1 MMRSGLRMSSDLDE
15 PHGKRY
21 TFCFEYSIFF
31 LTSPSSERRL
41 RRRPSPGPYHE
52 ENLVKPPVCVTV
64 TGPAGQ
70 IGYAAVFRI
79 AAGAMLGHDQPVVLR
94 LLERD
99 NPTSRSS
106 LKGLMMELAD
116 CAFPLLAGM
125 SSTTDPKE
133 AFRDADYALLFG
145 ARPRGPG
152 MERADLLQANAAI
165 FREHGKALDAVA
177 KRSVKVLVV
186 GNPCNTNAAIAARS
200 APSLSSKCFS
210 ALLRLDQNRAR
221 AMLAEKTGAP
231 VHQVHQ
237 VTVWGNHSPS
247 MFPDL
252 THARINGE
260 RALDLVD
267 LDWVENDFIPTVARR
282 GSAVLQARG
291 ASSAAS
297 AAAAAIDH
305 MRDWAL
311 GSAGE
316 WVTMGVPSDG
326 SYGIPEG
333 LVFGFPCVCRG
344 GDYEIIQGIGLD
356 DDSRVRLERTK
367 EELLGELEAV
377 RPILER

>member
-1 MMRSGLRMSSDLDE
+1 MNNT
-15 PHGKRY
+15 K
-21 TFCFEYSIFF
+21 
-31 LTSPSSERRL
+31 
-41 RRRPSPGPYHE
+41 
-52 ENLVKPPVCVTV
+52 KPVRVAV

-70 IGYAAVFRI
+70 IGYSLLFRI
-79 AAGAMLGHDQPVVLR
+79 ASGAMLGADQPVELR
-94 LLERD
+94 LLERAD
-99 NPTSRSS
+99 SS
-106 LKGLMMELAD
+106 SSARLTGTMMELED
-116 CAFPLLAGM
+116 CAFPLLEGLSAFR
-125 SSTTDPKE
+125 DPVE
-133 AFRDADYALLFG
+133 AFRDADYALLVG
-145 ARPRGPG
+145 ARPRAPG
-152 MERADLLQANAAI
+152 MERADLLEANARI
-165 FREHGKALDAVA
+165 FVEQGRALNASASRD
-177 KRSVKVLVV
+177 VKVLVV
-186 GNPCNTNAAIAARS
+186 GNPCNTNAAIAAKS
-200 APSLSSKCFS
+200 APSLSPKCFS

-221 AMLAEKTGAP
+221 AMLAEKTGSP

-237 VTVWGNHSPS
+237 VTVWGNHSPT

-260 RALDLVD
+260 RALDLVEA
-267 LDWVENDFIPTVARR
+267 DWVENDFIPTVARR

-356 DDSRVRLERTK
+356 DDARMRLERTK